1 MIQAYI
7 MAKMYIDAR
16 KLKEP
21 KDIDLFQKKLFFA
34 MPKIPLKKIPKHN
47 EPQELN
53 LNNWRF
59 QLPPLY
65 NRVHKYDKW
74 NAKNETN
81 KEQHDQVRNAER
93 LNPDAIKNVNR
104 ANIEVDPEHP
114 EYFDDDELNGFHDW
128 NSSDDNGDDDD
139 DDDSSDG
146 ANAGPTTVVVE
157 AAVHVD

>member
-1 MIQAYI
+1 
-7 MAKMYIDAR
+7 MYIDAR

-65 NRVHKYDKW
+65 NRVYQYDKW
-74 NAKNETN
+74 NAKNKTN

-93 LNPDAIKNVNR
+93 LNPDTVKNVNR

-114 EYFDDDELNGFHDW
+114 EYFDDDEVNGFHD
-128 NSSDDNGDDDD
+128 
-139 DDDSSDG
+139 
-146 ANAGPTTVVVE
+146 
-157 AAVHVD
+157 